1 MDPLFERRQL
11 EKLVHIESRFLQK
24 NIKASLLHKLQ
35 QIYEGKCQ
43 EEGYI
48 QKNSILIT
56 NYSVGRAN
64 YIKGGINYTVTFQA
78 DICLPHEGQRFQAPV
93 KLKSKVGIHA
103 ELNPIKILIPRDLH
117 IGNEDFETIKLDDE
131 VEFEVVGSQFKQE
144 DENIVVVGRL
154 LTKVAPP
161 VEAPL
166 ISTTEQDIETKQE
179 VNVPKSEE
187 GNEMR
192 VVITPAEPEQRKR
205 KRLNRNPK
213 TNTNEQLPPL
223 EEGNP

>member
-24 NIKASLLHKLQ
+24 NIKASLLQRLQ

-48 QKNSILIT
+48 QKNSILIL

-103 ELNPIKILIPRDLH
+103 ELSPIKILIPRDLH
-117 IGNEDFETIKLDDE
+117 IGNEDFDNIKIDDE
-131 VEFEVVGSQFKQE
+131 IEFEVVGSQFKQE

-166 ISTTEQDIETKQE
+166 ISTTTQVEESKQE
-179 VNVPKSEE
+179 DNVPKSEE
-187 GNEMR
+187 GSEMR
-192 VVITPAEPEQRKR
+192 VVVTPTQPEERKR

-223 EEGNP
+223 EEGNA

>member
-24 NIKASLLHKLQ
+24 NIKASLLHRLQ
-35 QIYEGKCQ
+35 QTYEGKCQ

-48 QKNSILIT
+48 QKNSILIL

-117 IGNEDFETIKLDDE
+117 IGNEDFESIKVDDE

-154 LTKVAPP
+154 LTKIAPP
-161 VEAPL
+161 VETPL
-166 ISTTEQDIETKQE
+166 ISSTTEPEQEIKQDI
-179 VNVPKSEE
+179 PIAEE

-192 VVITPAEPEQRKR
+192 VVITPQQPEERKR

-213 TNTNEQLPPL
+213 TNTNEQLPPI